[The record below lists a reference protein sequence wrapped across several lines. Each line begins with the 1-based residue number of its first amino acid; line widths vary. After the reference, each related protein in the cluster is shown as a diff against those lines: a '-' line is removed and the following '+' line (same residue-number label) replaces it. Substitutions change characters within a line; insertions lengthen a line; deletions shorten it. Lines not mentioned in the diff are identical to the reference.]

1 MFSGMNYV
9 YEVYKEQS
17 FSKAAENLYISQ
29 PALSSM
35 IKKIETKIGMPL
47 FDRSTSPI
55 QLTECGK
62 KYIKTAEK
70 IMDLENEFAYYV
82 GNLQELK
89 TGRLSVGGTYLFS
102 SFIFPP
108 IIDKFRRAYPHVK
121 LNLFEGHTPLLEQKL
136 FAGEL
141 DIIIDNYLLDAG
153 IYEKERFME
162 ERLLLAVP
170 SSFDSNR
177 RAVKYQ
183 LKASDIKRCLH
194 QNDTFPA
201 VSLKKFKDEPFVML
215 RSHNDTRERVDAIL
229 GRAGIQLNY
238 TLKLNQLL
246 TTYHLTEYG
255 MGASF
260 VSDTV
265 VKCLPEN
272 PDIIY
277 YKIDDPEA
285 VVVQKLESDPYYSGD
300 QVQMLLQK
308 ALLTLPE
315 KQRMVFN
322 LKYYQEM
329 KYEDMSEIFGTSVG
343 ALKASYHH
351 AVKKIEKFLE
361 EVD

>member
-1 MFSGMNYV
+1 
-9 YEVYKEQS
+9 
-17 FSKAAENLYISQ
+17 
-29 PALSSM
+29 
-35 IKKIETKIGMPL
+35 MPL

-82 GNLQELK
+82 GNLPGAENRPSVR
-89 TGRLSVGGTYLFS
+89 GRDLSLL
-102 SFIFPP
+102 ILHFPP

-194 QNDTFPA
+194 QNDTFPGRIP
-201 VSLKKFKDEPFVML
+201 KKKSSRMSPLSCCGPTMIPGNVW
-215 RSHNDTRERVDAIL
+215 TPYW
-229 GRAGIQLNY
+229 AGQ
-238 TLKLNQLL
+238 
-246 TTYHLTEYG
+246 
-255 MGASF
+255 
-260 VSDTV
+260 
-265 VKCLPEN
+265 
-272 PDIIY
+272 
-277 YKIDDPEA
+277 
-285 VVVQKLESDPYYSGD
+285 ESS
-300 QVQMLLQK
+300 
-308 ALLTLPE
+308 
-315 KQRMVFN
+315 
-322 LKYYQEM
+322 
-329 KYEDMSEIFGTSVG
+329 
-343 ALKASYHH
+343 
-351 AVKKIEKFLE
+351 
-361 EVD
+361 

>member
-1 MFSGMNYV
+1 
-9 YEVYKEQS
+9 
-17 FSKAAENLYISQ
+17 
-29 PALSSM
+29 
-35 IKKIETKIGMPL
+35 
-47 FDRSTSPI
+47 
-55 QLTECGK
+55 
-62 KYIKTAEK
+62 
-70 IMDLENEFAYYV
+70 MDLENEFAYYV

-201 VSLKKFKDEPFVML
+201 VSLKSSRMSPLSCCGPTMIPGNVW
-215 RSHNDTRERVDAIL
+215 TPYW
-229 GRAGIQLNY
+229 AGQ
-238 TLKLNQLL
+238 
-246 TTYHLTEYG
+246 
-255 MGASF
+255 
-260 VSDTV
+260 
-265 VKCLPEN
+265 
-272 PDIIY
+272 
-277 YKIDDPEA
+277 
-285 VVVQKLESDPYYSGD
+285 ESS
-300 QVQMLLQK
+300 
-308 ALLTLPE
+308 
-315 KQRMVFN
+315 
-322 LKYYQEM
+322 
-329 KYEDMSEIFGTSVG
+329 
-343 ALKASYHH
+343 
-351 AVKKIEKFLE
+351 
-361 EVD
+361 

>member
-238 TLKLNQLL
+238 HLKLNQLL

-285 VVVQKLESDPYYSGD
+285 VRDVYLYY
-300 QVQMLLQK
+300 K
-308 ALLTLPE
+308 KNKYLTRSMIEFIKMAIP
-315 KQRMVFN
+315 
-322 LKYYQEM
+322 
-329 KYEDMSEIFGTSVG
+329 G
-343 ALKASYHH
+343 
-351 AVKKIEKFLE
+351 IEKNSE
-361 EVD
+361 KYV